1 MRDVH
6 IVDRAKINIERNN
19 RVTGFD
25 RYSFKVFIFLCGTV
39 NNEVVKAAGGSLGDF
54 AVLKCKSDLVFA
66 ERKRSIYTL
75 KTKGGVEIIV
85 TNPSLSY
92 TEFDSKV
99 PLNAPMPTEQ
109 LGSPL

>member
-66 ERKRSIYTL
+66 EKKKYLHSENQGRCRDNSDDIRHFHTQNLIQKCR
-75 KTKGGVEIIV
+75 
-85 TNPSLSY
+85 
-92 TEFDSKV
+92 
-99 PLNAPMPTEQ
+99 
-109 LGSPL
+109 

>member
-39 NNEVVKAAGGSLGDF
+39 NNEVVKAAGGFLGILPF
-54 AVLKCKSDLVFA
+54 LNV
-66 ERKRSIYTL
+66 
-75 KTKGGVEIIV
+75 
-85 TNPSLSY
+85 
-92 TEFDSKV
+92 KV
-99 PLNAPMPTEQ
+99 IWFLLREKEAASTP
-109 LGSPL
+109 

>member
-39 NNEVVKAAGGSLGDF
+39 NNEVVKAAGGFLGDI
-54 AVLKCKSDLVFA
+54 AILKCKSDLVFA
-66 ERKRSIYTL
+66 ERKRSSIYTL

-85 TNPSLSY
+85 TTS
-92 TEFDSKV
+92 V
-99 PLNAPMPTEQ
+99 PFIHRI
-109 LGSPL
+109 

>member
-39 NNEVVKAAGGSLGDF
+39 NNEVVKAAGVFGDIAF
-54 AVLKCKSDLVFA
+54 LKCKSDLVFA

-85 TNPSLSY
+85 TTSV
-92 TEFDSKV
+92 TFIHRI
-99 PLNAPMPTEQ
+99 
-109 LGSPL
+109 

>member
-39 NNEVVKAAGGSLGDF
+39 NNEVVKAV
-54 AVLKCKSDLVFA
+54 AVLLEILPFLNVKVIWFLLREKEVS
-66 ERKRSIYTL
+66 TL
-75 KTKGGVEIIV
+75 
-85 TNPSLSY
+85 
-92 TEFDSKV
+92 
-99 PLNAPMPTEQ
+99 
-109 LGSPL
+109 

>member
-6 IVDRAKINIERNN
+6 IIDRAKINIERNN
-19 RVTGFD
+19 RATGFD

-39 NNEVVKAAGGSLGDF
+39 NNEVVKAAGVCLGDI
-54 AVLKCKSDLVFA
+54 AVLKCKSDLVIS

-85 TNPSLSY
+85 TTS
-92 TEFDSKV
+92 V
-99 PLNAPMPTEQ
+99 PFIHRI
-109 LGSPL
+109 

>member
-54 AVLKCKSDLVFA
+54 EILPFLNVKVIWFLLREKEVS
-66 ERKRSIYTL
+66 TL
-75 KTKGGVEIIV
+75 
-85 TNPSLSY
+85 
-92 TEFDSKV
+92 
-99 PLNAPMPTEQ
+99 
-109 LGSPL
+109 

>member
-39 NNEVVKAAGGSLGDF
+39 LE
-54 AVLKCKSDLVFA
+54 
-66 ERKRSIYTL
+66 
-75 KTKGGVEIIV
+75 
-85 TNPSLSY
+85 PS
-92 TEFDSKV
+92 V
-99 PLNAPMPTEQ
+99 
-109 LGSPL
+109 